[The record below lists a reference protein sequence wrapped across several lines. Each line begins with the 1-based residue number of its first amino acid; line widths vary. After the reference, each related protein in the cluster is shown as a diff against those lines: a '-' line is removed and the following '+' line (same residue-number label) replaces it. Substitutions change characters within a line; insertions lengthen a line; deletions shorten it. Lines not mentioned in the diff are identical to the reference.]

1 MFMYKADKV
10 TYIDRFW
17 DASSFVPQFRDFK
30 LSGKFITMWDLA
42 LHSQN
47 SESSPYNISVAFTSV
62 DNKIILKPM
71 EKQNLSK
78 I

>member
-1 MFMYKADKV
+1 
-10 TYIDRFW
+10 
-17 DASSFVPQFRDFK
+17 
-30 LSGKFITMWDLA
+30 MWDLA

-47 SESSPYNISVAFTSV
+47 SESSPYNVSVAFTSV
-62 DNKIILKPM
+62 HNKIVLKPT

>member
-1 MFMYKADKV
+1 MYKADKV

-17 DASSFVPQFRDFK
+17 DARSFVLQFRDFN
-30 LSGKFITMWDLA
+30 LSGKSITTWDLT

-62 DNKIILKPM
+62 HNKIVLEPM